1 MLIIIGI
8 SYYKDVTVILVG
20 RRPRMKEPN
29 QLLKPLTEQLMK
41 EVMLYGI
48 LEVSTGQYRC
58 VCSSILRFA
67 ESAGHNTYSDELME
81 SYMEHISKRVS
92 DKDICPEFHRFQ
104 YRVVRMLS
112 SLVNTGQVDF
122 SSTRSR
128 PRKYIVPEDISIM
141 VDKILDDY
149 PISKA
154 TKKDLLAPTRHFLW
168 YAMKNGISPELMDD
182 ALIMDFLINE
192 VPVSNRGSTGRT
204 LRCVKY
210 ATEYLKKRG
219 NTRIRRDYTLLK
231 LKNDHRRIIP
241 AYSEEE
247 ICGIAES
254 SDTDDALGKR
264 DHAIILLAYCTGL
277 RGVDI
282 IGIRFSDID
291 WRNSRISV
299 VQSKTHSPIVS
310 ELNGTTMNALA
321 DYILE
326 WRPRCDIPEI
336 FVTVKAPYRKLS
348 NGFGSMID
356 KYCKK
361 AGVEK
366 VSFRGFHS
374 IRRSFETVMV
384 SRGVPIET
392 ASQMMGHKTITE
404 DKPYITHNKDQI
416 SFVAMD
422 FSDVPI
428 SAGFYYEGNGSSP
441 SNEGGVLT

>member
-81 SYMEHISKRVS
+81 SYMEHISKRVT

-112 SLVNTGQVDF
+112 SLANTGQVDF

-210 ATEYLKKRG
+210 ATEYLKKHG

-282 IGIRFSDID
+282 IGIKFSDID
-291 WRNSRISV
+291 WRNSRISII
-299 VQSKTHSPIVS
+299 QSKTHSPIVS

-326 WRPRCDIPEI
+326 WRPKCDIPEV
-336 FVTVKAPYRKLS
+336 FVTVKAPYRKLY

-356 KYCKK
+356 KYRK
-361 AGVEK
+361 
-366 VSFRGFHS
+366 
-374 IRRSFETVMV
+374 
-384 SRGVPIET
+384 
-392 ASQMMGHKTITE
+392 
-404 DKPYITHNKDQI
+404 
-416 SFVAMD
+416 
-422 FSDVPI
+422 
-428 SAGFYYEGNGSSP
+428 
-441 SNEGGVLT
+441 

>member
-154 TKKDLLAPTRHFLW
+154 TKKDHKPGTHGRCS
-168 YAMKNGISPELMDD
+168 YNGLP
-182 ALIMDFLINE
+182 
-192 VPVSNRGSTGRT
+192 
-204 LRCVKY
+204 
-210 ATEYLKKRG
+210 
-219 NTRIRRDYTLLK
+219 
-231 LKNDHRRIIP
+231 H
-241 AYSEEE
+241 
-247 ICGIAES
+247 
-254 SDTDDALGKR
+254 
-264 DHAIILLAYCTGL
+264 
-277 RGVDI
+277 
-282 IGIRFSDID
+282 
-291 WRNSRISV
+291 
-299 VQSKTHSPIVS
+299 
-310 ELNGTTMNALA
+310 
-321 DYILE
+321 
-326 WRPRCDIPEI
+326 
-336 FVTVKAPYRKLS
+336 
-348 NGFGSMID
+348 
-356 KYCKK
+356 
-361 AGVEK
+361 
-366 VSFRGFHS
+366 
-374 IRRSFETVMV
+374 
-384 SRGVPIET
+384 
-392 ASQMMGHKTITE
+392 
-404 DKPYITHNKDQI
+404 
-416 SFVAMD
+416 
-422 FSDVPI
+422 
-428 SAGFYYEGNGSSP
+428 
-441 SNEGGVLT
+441 